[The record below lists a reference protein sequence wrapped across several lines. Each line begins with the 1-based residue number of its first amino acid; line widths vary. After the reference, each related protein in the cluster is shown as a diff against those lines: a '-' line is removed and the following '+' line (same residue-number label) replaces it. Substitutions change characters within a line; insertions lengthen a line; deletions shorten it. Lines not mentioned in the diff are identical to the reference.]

1 MKGNMNKVKK
11 TLAVTCALALMFGG
25 GMAYGI
31 YGTVNADAADSGAVK
46 EIVTEAAV
54 QADCPYDGECPY
66 NGDCPRYENC
76 PNNADC
82 PYDGNGP
89 QDGTGMQYGKA
100 DINGHHGEGNGNGY
114 GAANGNGHHG
124 NGAGNGRHMN
134 CR

>member
-31 YGTVNADAADSGAVK
+31 YGTVSADAADSGTVK
-46 EIVTEAAV
+46 NIVTKAAV
-54 QADCPYDGECPY
+54 QADCPYDGE
-66 NGDCPRYENC
+66 CPRYENC

-100 DINGHHGEGNGNGY
+100 DVNGHHGDGNGNGY

>member
-31 YGTVNADAADSGAVK
+31 YGTVSADAADSGAVK
-46 EIVTEAAV
+46 DIVTEAAV
-54 QADCPYDGECPY
+54 QADCPYD
-66 NGDCPRYENC
+66 GDCPRYENC

-100 DINGHHGEGNGNGY
+100 DV
-114 GAANGNGHHG
+114 NGHHG

-134 CR
+134 CK